1 MQSGD
6 GVKMPFDRFQYFSSS
21 SSSTSSGYAV
31 AGNNVTMSAVKLR
44 PLRPNTEISC
54 SWGLNSEGSAS
65 EEQ

>member
-1 MQSGD
+1 
-6 GVKMPFDRFQYFSSS
+6 MPFDRFQYFSSS
-21 SSSTSSGYAV
+21 SSSSGYAV
-31 AGNNVTMSAVKLR
+31 TGNNVTMSAVKLR